1 VARKNVVLAEFTG
14 RTGNF
19 PTVTRTLL
27 AKIPEADGKQSYLYD
42 TCVRRGRGAAG
53 GWGGGELEMQW
64 LPTLPPGAAAPL
76 QRPLRC
82 RLTLRDTQHLLSLCS
97 YTFHYIV
104 ERNVTYLC
112 LTDEKNKRRLP
123 FAFLDDIKGKFQA
136 AYAHERI
143 AVAIAFSMNAE
154 FSRIMEDRLN
164 YFNDNPNADSFGKVK
179 GQLEEVKGVM
189 VDNIEKV
196 RPGAAGGAGG
206 PRFRLAP
213 KAFPCPACSPP
224 LASHSPHACP
234 LCIAGAGAGGE
245 D

>member
-1 VARKNVVLAEFTG
+1 ME
-14 RTGNF
+14 
-19 PTVTRTLL
+19 
-27 AKIPEADGKQSYLYD
+27 
-42 TCVRRGRGAAG
+42 RG
-53 GWGGGELEMQW
+53 
-64 LPTLPPGAAAPL
+64 
-76 QRPLRC
+76 
-82 RLTLRDTQHLLSLCS
+82 
-97 YTFHYIV
+97 
-104 ERNVTYLC
+104 VTYLC

-123 FAFLDDIKGKFQA
+123 FAFLDDLKAKFQA
-136 AYAHERI
+136 NYAHERI

-224 LASHSPHACP
+224 LASPFPARLSLVHCR
-234 LCIAGAGAGGE
+234 CWRGGRRLSYWWTRQRP
-245 D
+245 